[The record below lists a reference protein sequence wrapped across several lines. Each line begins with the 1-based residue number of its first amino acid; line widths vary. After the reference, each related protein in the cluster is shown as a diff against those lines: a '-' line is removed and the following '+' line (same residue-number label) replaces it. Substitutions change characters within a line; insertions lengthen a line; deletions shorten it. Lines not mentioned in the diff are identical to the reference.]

1 MNSAEKQIIDGLIKR
16 DDRYI
21 SLVLRG
27 VAVYEGHTTRYVKN
41 PYVSAVEN
49 AVRKWF
55 NPGDDRYKNIVDGF
69 PDIYNSFYSLF
80 ALYVISINPET
91 LLAIEDL
98 KNWLFITADNFIK
111 KNRKSIDEHIGLYYE
126 EELGDK
132 VEITDREDIEE
143 PHSSSDWARA
153 QINVYINQISNEY
166 YRDLLCAIK
175 LEDVDREVLAE
186 EYNKSVDDIN
196 RDYKRAWD
204 QLIGIALSDIKYR
217 GKHLYKTFEADLPV
231 NQAKLL
237 NEFFF
242 SGLNIKEL
250 ALEKNVNYVV
260 LKGEI
265 VKAYNVL
272 LKTAKRETKIDEKEE
287 RMEIKEMRRLEK
299 QKKIK

>member
-1 MNSAEKQIIDGLIKR
+1 MNSTEKQIIDGLVNK

-21 SLVLRG
+21 LLVLRG
-27 VAVYEGHTTRYVKN
+27 VAVHQGCTTKYVKN
-41 PYVSAVEN
+41 PYVTSVEN

-55 NPGDDRYKNIVDGF
+55 NPSDDRYKNIVDGF

-80 ALYVISINPET
+80 AIYIVSIKPET
-91 LLAIEDL
+91 LLAIKDL

-126 EELGDK
+126 EELGEK
-132 VEITDREDIEE
+132 VEITDRVDIEE

-166 YRDLLCAIK
+166 YRDLLFAIK

-186 EYNKSVDDIN
+186 EYDKSVDDIN
-196 RDYKRAWD
+196 RDFKRAWD
-204 QLIGIALSDIKYR
+204 QLIGVALSDIKYR
-217 GKHLYKTFEADLPV
+217 GKHLFKKFESDLPT

-250 ALEKNVNYVV
+250 ALEKNVNHVV

-287 RMEIKEMRRLEK
+287 RKDIKELRRLKK
-299 QKKIK
+299 QKK